1 MAHFALVENGEVK
14 NVIVVSNS
22 DCGGGDFPESEQI
35 GREFI
40 ASLGIDGDWYQTSYN
55 KNFRSNYAL
64 IGGTFDAERDAFIE
78 VKPFPSWI
86 LNDSNQWAAPVPYPS
101 DGDVYVWNEE
111 EKTWKW
117 VDHLEWLT
125 S

>member
-40 ASLGIDGDWYQTSYN
+40 ASIGIEGDWYQTSYN
-55 KNFRSNYAL
+55 KNFRSNYAF
-64 IGGTFDAERDAFIE
+64 IGGTFDAERNAFIE
-78 VKPFPSWI
+78 VQPFPSWI
-86 LNDSNQWAAPVPYPS
+86 LNNSNQWEAPVPYPS
-101 DGDVYVWNEE
+101 DGDVHVWDEE
-111 EKTWKW
+111 EKKWKW